1 MRELVVGRLTKV
13 WGGSSTGR
21 ASVLQA
27 EGQGF
32 KPPSL
37 HGSRSI
43 SSITEGYMSGERAGA
58 AHHLSSA
65 DRD

>member
-27 EGQGF
+27 EGCGF
-32 KPPSL
+32 KSRPL
-37 HGSRSI
+37 HGAARGSVQGPLCG
-43 SSITEGYMSGERAGA
+43 TPYFVKFLVLGES
-58 AHHLSSA
+58 H
-65 DRD
+65 D

>member
-27 EGQGF
+27 EGCGF
-32 KPPSL
+32 KSRPL
-37 HGSRSI
+37 HGAARGV
-43 SSITEGYMSGERAGA
+43 GYEVELR
-58 AHHLSSA
+58 HPIFCEIPSA
-65 DRD
+65 WRIP